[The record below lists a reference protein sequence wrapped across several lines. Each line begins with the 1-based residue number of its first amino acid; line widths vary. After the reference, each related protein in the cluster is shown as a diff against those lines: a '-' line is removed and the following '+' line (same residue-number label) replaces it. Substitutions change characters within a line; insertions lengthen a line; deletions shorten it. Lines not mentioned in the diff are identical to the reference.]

1 MQYASAD
8 KLCIR
13 DVMGNGNDRFPAD
26 VAYHFGCFYPV
37 FAVNAPERLVHKQYT
52 AAAAHGTDNGCP
64 ALHSS

>member
-37 FAVNAPERLVHKQYT
+37 FM
-52 AAAAHGTDNGCP
+52 
-64 ALHSS
+64 